1 MADPKALDKLRH
13 HWNVSSRRD
22 FFTKAGSGLAG
33 IALADMLAQHA
44 VAAPSQRVSVDPLAP
59 KAPHHKPTAKS
70 VIFLFMEGGP
80 SQVDTFD
87 PKPLL
92 QKLDGKP
99 LPADIPKP
107 KQTSRG
113 TADNTLMAPK
123 RTWKQYGQSGMWV
136 SDWYQNVAE
145 HMDDIAVI
153 RSCQADGINH
163 VGSVCQMNTGSILA
177 GRPSLGAWVNYG
189 LGSANKN
196 LPSFVVMTDDRDP
209 LGGTNNWSGGFLPAV
224 YQGTQFR
231 RGDTPILDL
240 HPPATI
246 SDEQQR
252 NQLSLLKGL
261 NQIWSRDKQDD
272 TELDARIRSWELAYE
287 MQSAGSEAVDL
298 TKESAAMKSLYGLD
312 DPATSVFGANCL
324 MARRL
329 VERGVRF
336 IELYCGSGS
345 GWDAH
350 EHIEANHTKWC
361 RASDK
366 PIAGLLADLKQR
378 GLLQDTLVVW
388 GGEFGRTP
396 FNELTDGRDHNP
408 WGFTMWM
415 AGGGVK
421 GGQYVGA
428 TDEVGLRAVERPVH
442 VHDVHASILWSLGLD
457 HLKTTFQHNGRAE
470 RPTVLA
476 GEVVKELFA

>member
-1 MADPKALDKLRH
+1 MLDKLRH
-13 HWNVSSRRD
+13 HWNVSSRRE
-22 FFTKAGSGLAG
+22 FFTRAGSGLAG
-33 IALADMLAQHA
+33 IALTSMLAE
-44 VAAPSQRVSVDPLAP
+44 AAASDPLAP
-59 KAPHHKPTAKS
+59 KNPHHPPMAKS

-80 SQVDTFD
+80 SHVDLFD
-87 PKPLL
+87 YKPLL
-92 QKLDGKP
+92 GRLDGKP
-99 LPADIPKP
+99 IPASIGKP

-113 TADNTLMAPK
+113 TANNALMAS
-123 RTWKQYGQSGMWV
+123 RRAWKQYGQSGMWV
-136 SDWYQNVAE
+136 SDWYQNTAAHV
-145 HMDDIAVI
+145 DDMTVI
-153 RSCQADGINH
+153 RSCWADGLNH

-177 GRPSLGAWVNYG
+177 GRPSLGAWVTYG
-189 LGSANKN
+189 LGTANRN

-209 LGGTNNWSGGFLPAV
+209 LGGTNNWSSGFLPAV

-240 HPPATI
+240 KPPSGV
-246 SDEQQR
+246 SDAQQR
-252 NQLSLLKGL
+252 NELGLLSSL
-261 NQIWSRDKQDD
+261 NQIWSRDKAEDS
-272 TELDARIRSWELAYE
+272 ELDARIRSYELAYQ
-287 MQSAGSEAVDL
+287 MQSAGAEAVDL
-298 TKESAAMKSLYGLD
+298 TKESAATKSLYGLD
-312 DPATSVFGANCL
+312 DPACSVFGANCL

-336 IELYCGSGS
+336 IELYSGSGS

-350 EHIEANHTKWC
+350 EHIEQNHSKWC

-378 GLLQDTLVVW
+378 GMLKDTLVVW

-415 AGGGVK
+415 AGGGAK
-421 GGQYVGA
+421 GGQYIGT
-428 TDEVGLRAVERPVH
+428 TDDIGLRAADRPVH
-442 VHDVHASILWSLGLD
+442 VHDVHASILWMLGLD
-457 HLKTTFQHNGRAE
+457 HMQTTYMHNGRAE

-476 GEVVKELFA
+476 GELVKEIWT

>member
-1 MADPKALDKLRH
+1 MLDKLRH
-13 HWNVSSRRD
+13 HWNVSSRRE
-22 FFTKAGSGLAG
+22 FFTRAGSGLAG
-33 IALADMLAQHA
+33 IALSSMLAEAA
-44 VAAPSQRVSVDPLAP
+44 VSDPLAA
-59 KAPHHKPTAKS
+59 KKPHHPATAKS

-80 SQVDTFD
+80 SHVDLFD

-92 QKLDGKP
+92 TKLDGKP
-99 LPADIPKP
+99 IPDSIGKP

-113 TADNTLMAPK
+113 TGNNALMGSK

-136 SDWYQNVAE
+136 SDWYQNTAE
-145 HMDDIAVI
+145 HVDDMTVI
-153 RSCQADGINH
+153 RSCWADGLNH

-177 GRPSLGAWVNYG
+177 GRPSLGAWVTYG
-189 LGSANKN
+189 LGTANKN

-209 LGGTNNWSGGFLPAV
+209 LGGTNNWSSGFLPAV

-240 HPPATI
+240 KPPAGM
-246 SDEQQR
+246 SDAQQR
-252 NQLSLLKGL
+252 NELGLLRGL
-261 NQIWSRDKQDD
+261 NELWSRDKSEDS
-272 TELDARIRSWELAYE
+272 ELDARIRSYELAYQ
-287 MQSAGSEAVDL
+287 MQSSGAEAVDL
-298 TKESAAMKSLYGLD
+298 TKESAATKTLYGLD
-312 DPATSVFGANCL
+312 DPACSVFGANCL

-336 IELYCGSGS
+336 IELYSGSGS

-350 EHIEANHTKWC
+350 EHIEQNHGKWC

-366 PIAGLLADLKQR
+366 PIAGLLADLKRR
-378 GLLQDTLVVW
+378 GLLKDTLVVW

-396 FNELTDGRDHNP
+396 FNELSDGRDHNP

-415 AGGGVK
+415 AGGGAK
-421 GGQYVGA
+421 GGQYIGS
-428 TDEVGLRAVERPVH
+428 TDDIGLRAADHPVH
-442 VHDVHASILWSLGLD
+442 VHDVHASILWMLGLD
-457 HLKTTFQHNGRAE
+457 HMQTTYLHNGRAE

-476 GEVVKELFA
+476 GELVKEIWT

>member
-1 MADPKALDKLRH
+1 MIDKLRH
-13 HWNVSSRRD
+13 HWNVSSRRE
-22 FFTKAGSGLAG
+22 FFTRAGSGLAG
-33 IALADMLAQHA
+33 IALTSMLAE
-44 VAAPSQRVSVDPLAP
+44 AAISTDPLAP
-59 KAPHHKPTAKS
+59 KQPHHPPTAKS

-80 SQVDTFD
+80 SHVDLFD

-99 LPADIPKP
+99 IPESIGKP

-113 TADNTLMAPK
+113 TANNTLMASK

-136 SDWYQNVAE
+136 SDWYQNTAE
-145 HMDDIAVI
+145 HVDDMTVI
-153 RSCQADGINH
+153 RSCWADGLNH

-177 GRPSLGAWVNYG
+177 GRPSMGAWVTYG
-189 LGSANKN
+189 LGTANKN

-209 LGGTNNWSGGFLPAV
+209 LGGTNNWSSGFLPAV

-240 HPPATI
+240 KTPAAI
-246 SDEQQR
+246 SDAQQR
-252 NQLSLLKGL
+252 NELGLLRSL
-261 NQIWSRDKQDD
+261 NEIWSRDKAED
-272 TELDARIRSWELAYE
+272 TELDARIRSYELAYQ
-287 MQSAGSEAVDL
+287 MQSSASDAVDL
-298 TKESAAMKSLYGLD
+298 SKESAATKSLYGLD
-312 DPATSVFGANCL
+312 DPSCSVYGANCL

-336 IELYCGSGS
+336 VELYCGSGS

-350 EHIEANHTKWC
+350 EHIEQNHSKWC

-366 PIAGLLADLKQR
+366 PIAGLLTDLKQR
-378 GLLQDTLVVW
+378 GLLKDTLVVW

-396 FNELTDGRDHNP
+396 FNELSDGRDHNP

-415 AGGGVK
+415 AGGGTK
-421 GGQYVGA
+421 PGQYVGSTDDIGMRA
-428 TDEVGLRAVERPVH
+428 TERPVH
-442 VHDVHASILWSLGLD
+442 VHDIHATILWMLGLD
-457 HLKTTFQHNGRAE
+457 HMRTTYLHNGRAE

-476 GEVVKELFA
+476 GDVVKEIFA

>member
-1 MADPKALDKLRH
+1 MLDKLRH
-13 HWNVSSRRD
+13 HWNVSSRRE
-22 FFTKAGSGLAG
+22 FFTRAGSGLAG
-33 IALADMLAQHA
+33 IALSSMLAEGA
-44 VAAPSQRVSVDPLAP
+44 VSDPLAP
-59 KAPHHKPTAKS
+59 KKLHHPATAKS

-80 SQVDTFD
+80 SHVDLFD

-92 QKLDGKP
+92 STLDGKP
-99 LPADIPKP
+99 IPASIEKP

-113 TADNTLMAPK
+113 TANNNLMASK

-136 SDWYQNVAE
+136 SDWYQNTAE
-145 HMDDIAVI
+145 HVDDMTVI
-153 RSCQADGINH
+153 RSCWADGLNH

-177 GRPSLGAWVNYG
+177 GRPSMGAWVTYG
-189 LGSANKN
+189 LGTANKN
-196 LPSFVVMTDDRDP
+196 LPSYVVMTDDRDP
-209 LGGTNNWSGGFLPAV
+209 LGGTNNWSSGFLPAV

-240 HPPATI
+240 KPPAGV
-246 SDEQQR
+246 SDAQQQNELGLLR
-252 NQLSLLKGL
+252 SLNEL
-261 NQIWSRDKQDD
+261 WSRDKAEDS
-272 TELDARIRSWELAYE
+272 ELDARIRSYELAYQ
-287 MQSAGSEAVDL
+287 MQSSASDAVDL
-298 TKESAAMKSLYGLD
+298 TKENAATKSLYGLD
-312 DPATSVFGANCL
+312 DPACSVFGANCL

-336 IELYCGSGS
+336 IELYSGSGS

-350 EHIEANHTKWC
+350 EHIEQNHGKWC
-361 RASDK
+361 RSSDK

-396 FNELTDGRDHNP
+396 FSELGDGRDHNP

-415 AGGGVK
+415 AGGGAK
-421 GGQYVGA
+421 GGQYIGA
-428 TDEVGLRAVERPVH
+428 TDEIGMRAAERPVH
-442 VHDVHASILWSLGLD
+442 VHDIHASILWMLGLD
-457 HLKTTFQHNGRAE
+457 HMHTTYLHNGRAE

-476 GEVVKELFA
+476 GNLVKELWS